1 MFRTRWCGAIRGG
14 RGLLSSIRVRFRK
27 KERKKIEGNVR
38 VYRLGHGGT
47 APAHLPPP
55 TMPRNTGSA
64 DVSASKVVE
73 GQKHRGIFMLTLL
86 TSSTL
91 SPSAIIIPAYLS
103 GSSAPVLRNPGTVHV
118 VSAQKNMA
126 SQRRE
131 KTSVGRE
138 VSGSMR
144 LRGYLRDANIIRR

>member
-1 MFRTRWCGAIRGG
+1 MIR
-14 RGLLSSIRVRFRK
+14 
-27 KERKKIEGNVR
+27 
-38 VYRLGHGGT
+38 
-47 APAHLPPP
+47 
-55 TMPRNTGSA
+55 
-64 DVSASKVVE
+64 
-73 GQKHRGIFMLTLL
+73 

-118 VSAQKNMA
+118 ASAQKNMA

-138 VSGSMR
+138 VSGSIR